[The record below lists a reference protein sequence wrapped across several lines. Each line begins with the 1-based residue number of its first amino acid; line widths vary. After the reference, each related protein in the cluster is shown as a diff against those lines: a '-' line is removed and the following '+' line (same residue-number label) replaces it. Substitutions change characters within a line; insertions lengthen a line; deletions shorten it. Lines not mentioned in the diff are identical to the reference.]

1 MPFSSGV
8 SQLSVAPHIV
18 SVLVSDKCLDQLIV
32 TDFHVLEVVAQ
43 KRVWFAEM
51 LTLIRFSSAV
61 LSYDSSTASTSVAL

>member
-1 MPFSSGV
+1 VPFSSGV
-8 SQLSVAPHIV
+8 SQLSVAPYV
-18 SVLVSDKCLDQLIV
+18 LVLVSDKCLDQLIV

>member
-8 SQLSVAPHIV
+8 SQLSVAPYV
-18 SVLVSDKCLDQLIV
+18 LVLVSDKCLDQLIV

>member
-8 SQLSVAPHIV
+8 SQLSVAPYV